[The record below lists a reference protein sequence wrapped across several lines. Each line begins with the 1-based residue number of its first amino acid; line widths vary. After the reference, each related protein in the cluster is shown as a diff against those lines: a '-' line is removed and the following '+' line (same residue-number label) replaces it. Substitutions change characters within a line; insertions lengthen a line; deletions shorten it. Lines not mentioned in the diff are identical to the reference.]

1 MKLDEIRITAK
12 KIFSERDEILI
23 AYIYGSYLKGQYY
36 NDIDIGIIIQ
46 DDFEPFTLYEPRISR
61 YFDKYLHENID
72 VRILNHKP
80 LRFLYNLLKNSKVL
94 FSRDENKRIKFE
106 CKVVKEYLDIKPHHI
121 MYNEMRR
128 LRYETG

>member
-12 KIFSERDEILI
+12 KIFSERDEVLI
-23 AYIYGSYLKGQYY
+23 AYIYGSYLKGQYH

-46 DDFEPFTLYEPRISR
+46 DDFEPFTLYETRISR
-61 YFDKYLHENID
+61 YFDKYLHDNID

-94 FSRDENKRIKFE
+94 FSRDENKRIKFD
-106 CKVVKEYLDIKPHHI
+106 L
-121 MYNEMRR
+121 
-128 LRYETG
+128 